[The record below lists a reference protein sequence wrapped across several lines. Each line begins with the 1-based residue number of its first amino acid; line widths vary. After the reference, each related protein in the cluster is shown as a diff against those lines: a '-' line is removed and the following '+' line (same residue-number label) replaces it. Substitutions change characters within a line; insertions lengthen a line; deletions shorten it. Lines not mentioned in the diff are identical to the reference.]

1 MDNLEEKYKLLA
13 PHLDERTRRLVAA
26 ADAISL
32 GHGGVTHVSAASGLS
47 RVAITHGKKELENT
61 EETSGSPSGGRI
73 RKKGGGRKKLTQ
85 TQEGIEAALE
95 KLVAPHTLGD
105 PESPLLWT
113 SKSLRKLSL
122 ELANQ
127 GFNVSHV
134 TVGTLL
140 EELGYSL
147 QSNQKT
153 LEGKGHPDRDAQF
166 QYINEQSLG
175 FLGQGLPV
183 ISVDTKKKE
192 LVGRFKNGGQEWR
205 PEKHPEQVNTYDFLS
220 QAEGKA
226 IPYGV
231 YDVGQNQGWVN
242 VGLDHDTPKFAMESI
257 RGWWKTMGQPLY
269 QHSGELLI
277 CADGGG
283 SNSSRS
289 RVWKKEL
296 QAFANETG
304 MTITVCHFPPGTS
317 KWNKIEHRMFSQI
330 SINWRGKPLTSY
342 ETIISLIQATTTQ
355 KGLKIKA
362 NLDKSL
368 YEKGEKV
375 SDEEMSK
382 LNLQRHLFHGDWN
395 YTISP
400 QV

>member
-47 RVAITHGKKELENT
+47 RVAITNGKKELENT
-61 EETSGSPSGGRI
+61 EETSSSPSGGRI

-85 TQEGIEAALE
+85 TQEGIKVALE
-95 KLVAPHTLGD
+95 KLVAPHTMGD
-105 PESPLLWT
+105 PETPLLWT

-122 ELANQ
+122 ELENQ

-134 TVGTLL
+134 TVGVLL

-153 LEGKGHPDRDAQF
+153 MEGKGHPDRDAQF
-166 QYINEQSLG
+166 QYINEQSLAFLRQG
-175 FLGQGLPV
+175 FPV

-192 LVGRFKNGGQEWR
+192 LVGNFKNSGQEWR
-205 PEKHPEQVNTYDFLS
+205 PEKQPEQVNTYDFLS

-231 YDVGQNQGWVN
+231 YDIGQNLGWVN

-269 QHSGELLI
+269 QNSGELMI
-277 CADGGG
+277 NADGGG

-362 NLDKSL
+362 NLDKST
-368 YEKGEKV
+368 YEKGVKV

-400 QV
+400 ET